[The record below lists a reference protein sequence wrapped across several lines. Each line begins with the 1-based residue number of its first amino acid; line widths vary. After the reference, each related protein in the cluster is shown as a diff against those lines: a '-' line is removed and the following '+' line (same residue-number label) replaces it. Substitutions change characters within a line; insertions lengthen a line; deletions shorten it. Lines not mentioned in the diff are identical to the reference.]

1 MYYPVQVPGGMLS
14 MGDAHAAQADSEL
27 DGTGV
32 ETSITGTFKIS
43 VIKAADLTP
52 AQQMQN
58 FPLGETSEEY
68 IVHGFTETDYLET
81 FAESPGDIYGTSS
94 LDPAM
99 ANAYQQTRKFLMAMY
114 EITEA
119 EANTIITQ
127 GVDFAVTQVVDG
139 NWGVHSV
146 IPKKIFE
153 PYNFLEVGAEA
164 VASGRQSELVDA
176 DLKLSA
182 ETVHWGFFSKELEPV
197 MTVTPGQEVRLMRS
211 SALLCVISVFHFSH
225 ILIPPAQ
232 NDATLGCS
240 GNGHPPR
247 L

>member
-1 MYYPVQVPGGMLS
+1 MYYPVQVPGAMLS
-14 MGDAHAAQADSEL
+14 MGDAHAAQGDSEL

-32 ETSITGTFKIS
+32 ETSVTGTFKIS

-52 AQQMQN
+52 AQQVQN

-81 FAESPGDIYGTSS
+81 FAESPGDIYGTSA
-94 LDPAM
+94 LDPSM

-114 EITEA
+114 DITEA

-153 PYNFLEVGAEA
+153 PYNLPEIGSEA
-164 VASGRQSELVDA
+164 VASGRQSDQVEA

-182 ETVHWGFFSKELEPV
+182 DTVHWGFFSKELEPV
-197 MTVTPGQEVRLMRS
+197 MTVTPGQEV
-211 SALLCVISVFHFSH
+211 CVIISLAVCLISVISH
-225 ILIPPAQ
+225 TFNPRDQ
-232 NDATLGCS
+232 NDEMIL
-240 GNGHPPR
+240 
-247 L
+247 